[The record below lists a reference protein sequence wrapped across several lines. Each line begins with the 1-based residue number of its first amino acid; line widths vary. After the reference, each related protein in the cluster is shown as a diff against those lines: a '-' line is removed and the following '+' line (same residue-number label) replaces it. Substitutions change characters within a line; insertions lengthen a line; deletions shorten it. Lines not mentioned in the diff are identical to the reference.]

1 MHCTLPFYIRTLPDI
16 SGKVMSSSDPLLTVC
31 HALKHDLRREILSLL
46 EGGPK
51 SYTGLLR
58 ALGVESGLLA
68 YHLRSM
74 GALVEKDGN
83 GRYVISDLGCEAV
96 SLMER
101 GSPPRRVGSRATPWR
116 TVKFVFVFLMVAS
129 VLSNAYLVASLQEIN
144 QSRAYATQAT
154 SDETL
159 LIVEDSLSTIY
170 SVYERMGVDRGC
182 WTELLLS
189 TVQIRTNLCEL
200 DDVACTDEKS
210 AHKEDAISLDCYVE
224 EFTRVLKSDD
234 REYFELTFEKRY
246 LIRELHADLLVLRE
260 RLS

>member
-1 MHCTLPFYIRTLPDI
+1 
-16 SGKVMSSSDPLLTVC
+16 MSSNDPLSAVY

-46 EGGPK
+46 EGGPT

-74 GALVEKDGN
+74 GTLVEKDGN
-83 GRYVISDLGCEAV
+83 GRYVISDLGWEAI

-101 GSPPRRVGSRATPWR
+101 GSPPRHFGSQATSGRV
-116 TVKFVFVFLMVAS
+116 VKFVFIFLMVAS

-144 QSRAYATQAT
+144 QSRAHNTRAIG
-154 SDETL
+154 DETL
-159 LIVEDSLSTIY
+159 LLVEDSLSIIY
-170 SVYERMGVDRGC
+170 SIFERMGVDRGS
-182 WTELLLS
+182 WTDLLLS

-200 DDVACTDEKS
+200 DDVAGMDERS
-210 AHKEDAISLDCYVE
+210 AHGENTVSLDCYVE

-234 REYFELTFEKRY
+234 REYFELTIEKRY
-246 LIRELHADLLVLRE
+246 LIRELHSELLALRS
-260 RLS
+260 RLSGRVS